1 MINVFALIFWIG
13 FPLILTV
20 VGYWGIQRFSWDDNR
35 QPVAVVM
42 LILGIIFLGSAF
54 IVIPVNRCEVIS
66 DCQKFKATKE
76 FCETKTYMTE
86 TEHFALAQKAVEQN
100 QWLTKA
106 QYWRRNPIFSIF
118 WPEEV
123 DTLKMIK

>member
-1 MINVFALIFWIG
+1 MINIFALIFWFG
-13 FPLILTV
+13 FPLVLTIM
-20 VGYWGIQRFSWDDNR
+20 GYWGTQRFSWDDNR
-35 QPVAVVM
+35 QPVAVIV
-42 LILGIIFLGSAF
+42 LILGIIFLGTTL
-54 IVIPVNRCEVIS
+54 IVIPANRCEVVS

-86 TEHFALAQKAVEQN
+86 TERFALAQKAVEQN
-100 QWLTKA
+100 QWLAKA
-106 QYWRRNPIFSIF
+106 QYWRRNLIFSIF

>member
-1 MINVFALIFWIG
+1 MNNIFVLIFWIG
-13 FPLILTV
+13 FPLALIIM
-20 VGYWGIQRFSWDDNR
+20 GYWGIQRFSWDDNR
-35 QPVAVVM
+35 LPFATVTLVIGIV
-42 LILGIIFLGSAF
+42 ILGSVL

-86 TEHFALAQKAVEQN
+86 TERFALAQKAVEQN
-100 QWLTKA
+100 QWLAKA
-106 QYWRRNPIFSIF
+106 QYWRRNPIFLIF